1 MKAQDG
7 KVYSSLITGEILGN
21 EIWLGCNDTAENYIE
36 VEKPIDVEPIIPPE
50 PIIPITPPEITISDI
65 EIAMADLDTQ
75 READKLETQLAIA
88 ELAEMITGGVSNG

>member
-50 PIIPITPPEITISDI
+50 PIIPITPPEISLSDI

>member
-1 MKAQDG
+1 MKAQNG

-50 PIIPITPPEITISDI
+50 PIIPITPPSDI
-65 EIAMADLDTQ
+65 ELAIADLDTQ

-88 ELAEMITGGVSNG
+88 ELAEMITGGLNNG

>member
-7 KVYSSLITGEILGN
+7 KIYKNIITGEILGN
-21 EIWLGCNDTAENYIE
+21 ELWLGCNDTAENYIE
-36 VEKPIDVEPIIPPE
+36 VDKPIEVEPIE
-50 PIIPITPPEITISDI
+50 PVTPPEITISDI
-65 EIAMADLDTQ
+65 EIAMADLDAQ

>member
-1 MKAQDG
+1 MKAQNG

-50 PIIPITPPEITISDI
+50 ITISDI
-65 EIAMADLDTQ
+65 EIAMADLDVQ

>member
-7 KVYSSLITGEILGN
+7 KVYKNILTGEILGN
-21 EIWLGCNDTAENYIE
+21 ELWLGCNDTAENYIE
-36 VEKPIDVEPIIPPE
+36 VDKPIEVEPIE
-50 PIIPITPPEITISDI
+50 PVTPPEITISDI
-65 EIAMADLDTQ
+65 EIAMADLDAQ

>member
-7 KVYSSLITGEILGN
+7 KIYKNIITGEILGN
-21 EIWLGCNDTAENYIE
+21 ELWLGCNDTAENYIE
-36 VEKPIDVEPIIPPE
+36 VDKPIEVEPIKPV
-50 PIIPITPPEITISDI
+50 TPPEITISDI
-65 EIAMADLDTQ
+65 EIAMADLDAQ